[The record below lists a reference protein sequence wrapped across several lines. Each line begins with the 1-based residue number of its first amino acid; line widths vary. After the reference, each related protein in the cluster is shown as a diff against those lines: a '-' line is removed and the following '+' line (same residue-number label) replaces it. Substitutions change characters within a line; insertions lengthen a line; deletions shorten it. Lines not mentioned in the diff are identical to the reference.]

1 MTDDKGTDRYKD
13 ILCPDCREGLLHP
26 EEDESGEFWRCE
38 NCRRTFA
45 NAKVEQLVPKRV
57 QRDVE
62 SGVRYS
68 MRIDR
73 KKAKG
78 KGRSS
83 KSHGK
88 DDKLKGTSLKHL
100 HYDDSIA
107 ESKVRSL
114 DPKSCMMTFRGM
126 PEDVTSDTLR
136 VALFLYCQFRD
147 QQRAAEAEQVNTY
160 SHSIPVLTLSVFV

>member
-57 QRDVE
+57 QSDVE
-62 SGVRYS
+62 HGVRYA
-68 MRIDR
+68 MRVDR
-73 KKAKG
+73 RKAKG

-88 DDKLKGTSLKHL
+88 DDKLKGTSLRHL

-107 ESKVRSL
+107 ESKVKAL
-114 DPKSCMMTFRGM
+114 DPKNVVQAFRNM
-126 PEDVTSDTLR
+126 PEDLTSDTLR
-136 VALFLYCQFRD
+136 AALFLYAQYRIA
-147 QQRAAEAEQVNTY
+147 QREAEQQR
-160 SHSIPVLTLSVFV
+160 